1 MNNINVK
8 ILVINI
14 IIIINITNNTIIINI
29 KLDGLNVLDLYSD
42 DTTYMGFQKNFVN
55 LIWYKRRLQLSADTN
70 KKEVC

>member
-14 IIIINITNNTIIINI
+14 SIIINIIINTIIINI
-29 KLDGLNVLDLYSD
+29 KLDDLNVLDLYID

-55 LIWYKRRLQLSADTN
+55 LISYKRRLQISADTN
-70 KKEVC
+70 